1 MQTGTWHRRGSTI
14 ELHEGDLHEGAP
26 PASVSGEEDELLSS
40 LFSSALS
47 GARQGSDYLR
57 SRFRAPAP
65 TPVSPPSTRAPRAVS
80 ATRFPVPES
89 ALTSLLPAF
98 AEYRYDFSAGRY
110 PWKLP
115 GVSLPL
121 APPKQTNCCIFA
133 ESLLCRAWSDTHGA
147 AFSWNGQR
155 HAQMMI
161 MSAKDLSSPV
171 SAMVDAEM
179 GIRLR
184 EGEPPTAWCLAQGWR
199 SATSGHTFII
209 VARHAPSDRVLI
221 LEANKAYGLDGVGYR
236 NLGNLRDFLGSRP
249 PARWWENSAAP
260 RWSDVRRTY
269 SQSLALAK
277 LNVTGAQWAGLP
289 SS

>member
-1 MQTGTWHRRGSTI
+1 RIRTELRRRREPCFGARPPWEHAPLASRANLRTAARGMVAARRTDRDAGPPPVRRVHAGAHMQTGTWHRRGSTI

-121 APPKQTNCCIFA
+121 APP
-133 ESLLCRAWSDTHGA
+133 
-147 AFSWNGQR
+147 
-155 HAQMMI
+155 
-161 MSAKDLSSPV
+161 
-171 SAMVDAEM
+171 
-179 GIRLR
+179 
-184 EGEPPTAWCLAQGWR
+184 
-199 SATSGHTFII
+199 
-209 VARHAPSDRVLI
+209 
-221 LEANKAYGLDGVGYR
+221 
-236 NLGNLRDFLGSRP
+236 
-249 PARWWENSAAP
+249 
-260 RWSDVRRTY
+260 
-269 SQSLALAK
+269 
-277 LNVTGAQWAGLP
+277 
-289 SS
+289 